1 MSQTIGFIGLG
12 HMGSGM
18 ATRLLNAGYKLKVYN
33 RTREK
38 LEPLIKLGAQAVNFP
53 FETVEPGSIVITMLS
68 DDNALRE
75 VTLGPHGLNDSLGKD
90 SVHLSMSTVSPE
102 ISRELAQRH
111 QQAGAHY
118 VAATVSGRPDV
129 AASGQLGIY
138 VSGAKDGKQRVS
150 DILRLLGRNIAD
162 CGEDPGAANVVKL
175 AANFM
180 LFSAVEAFA
189 EALAFAE
196 KQNLDRGAVTKML
209 CDNLFD
215 SAVYRNY
222 GKLLT
227 EQKYDD
233 PQFKL
238 KLAFKDLKLAIQGS
252 ESADAPMR
260 FAQSLHNRMLSLIAL
275 GKGDYDFSV
284 IGLGAAEDA
293 GLIPAHN

>member
-12 HMGSGM
+12 HMGTAM
-18 ATRLLNAGYKLKVYN
+18 ATRLLNAGYQLKVYN

-38 LEPLIKLGAQAVNFP
+38 LEPLVKLGAQAVNFP
-53 FETVEPGSIVITMLS
+53 YETVAPGGMAITMLS
-68 DDNALRE
+68 DDTALRE
-75 VTLGPHGLNDSLGKD
+75 VTLGPHGLSDSLGKD
-90 SVHLSMSTVSPE
+90 SIHLSMSTVSPD
-102 ISRELAQRH
+102 ISRELAKRH
-111 QQAGAHY
+111 SQVGACY
-118 VAATVSGRPDV
+118 VAATVSGRPDS
-129 AASGQLGIY
+129 AGAGKLGIY
-138 VSGAKDGKQRVS
+138 VSGDKTAKQLVS
-150 DILRLLGRNIAD
+150 DILNVLGRNVAD

-196 KQNLDRGAVTKML
+196 KQNLDRGAVMKML

-215 SAVYRNY
+215 DAVYRNY
-222 GKLLT
+222 GKLLA

-252 ESADAPMR
+252 ESADAPLR

-275 GKGDYDFSV
+275 GKGDCDFSV
-284 IGLGAAEDA
+284 IGRGAAEDA
-293 GLIPAHN
+293 GLVHANN